1 MRELVALS
9 NSRDILRL
17 PATFSTDD
25 LNAAYRRAAKR
36 VAPES
41 GGTEGLLRAV
51 NPARDLSK
59 VQAF

>member
-9 NSRDILRL
+9 NSRDILGL
-17 PATFSTDD
+17 PETFSGDD
-25 LNAAYRRAAKR
+25 LNVAYRRAAKR

-51 NPARDLSK
+51 NPARDVLK
-59 VQAF
+59 VHAF